1 MLEVLLTGAAAAL
14 LLAGVYMTRKNAGYR
29 SADRGVWVLL
39 GSAVFTLLSLLT
51 EHDTFWR
58 IFAFVCFA
66 ATILLAVLKY
76 KDLDERTHA

>member
-1 MLEVLLTGAAAAL
+1 MIETLLTGAAVILA
-14 LLAGVYMTRKNAGYR
+14 LAGVYMTRVGAGYR

-39 GSAVFTLLSLLT
+39 GSAAFTLLVMIG

-58 IFAFVCFA
+58 IFTFVVFA

>member
-1 MLEVLLTGAAAAL
+1 MLEVLLTGSAATL
-14 LLAGVYMTRKNAGYR
+14 LLIGVYMTRKNAGYR

-39 GSAVFTLLSLLT
+39 GSAVFTLLVMIG

-58 IFAFVCFA
+58 VVEFACLV
-66 ATILLAVLKY
+66 ATILLAILKY